1 MTWVFVYKKQNL
13 SGGGDESVHSTY
25 EETKTARKNILEKL
39 IRKRIIGRKHID
51 LEFLYKW
58 GNYLNPEIGKDAVEE
73 LIKENILLWHPTSYG
88 KQCSLN
94 PRKIADV
101 EQEITS

>member
-1 MTWVFVYKKQNL
+1 MALIYKKQKFNI
-13 SGGGDESVHSTY
+13 GGDESVHSTY
-25 EETKTARKNILEKL
+25 EERKVARKNILEKL
-39 IRKRIIGRKHID
+39 IRKRVIGHKHID

-58 GNYLNPEIGKDAVEE
+58 GNYLNPEIGKEAVEE
-73 LIKENILLWHPTSYG
+73 LIRENLLLWHPTSYG

-101 EQEITS
+101 EREIID